1 MRFPRFTIRRM
12 LVAIAVVAVVL
23 GILVGLKRRSERF
36 WRLATA
42 CSSAVHSVYFAD
54 LNGMDGGSWTASI
67 AGYHF
72 DLAAKYAAAAKRPWL
87 PLASEP
93 PAPDPVRAF
102 WRAHDAVKKAYPGL
116 ALADYNA
123 FVTVDDSDDDP
134 VWAVRYRR
142 RDNRSG
148 LTVYLRDPIAI
159 ELHREGPPT
168 GAASVQNNGPQIADP
183 TNLSQ

>member
-1 MRFPRFTIRRM
+1 MRLPRVTIRRL
-12 LVAIAVVAVVL
+12 LVLIAALALVFSIVVAL
-23 GILVGLKRRSERF
+23 QRRGERF
-36 WRLATA
+36 RRLAA
-42 CSSAVHSVYFAD
+42 LCSSAVHSVYFAD
-54 LNGMDGGSWTASI
+54 LNGLDGASWTASV
-67 AGYHF
+67 ATYHF

-93 PAPDPVRAF
+93 PAADPVRAF
-102 WRAHDAVKKAYPGL
+102 WRAHDAVKNAYPGL
-116 ALADYNA
+116 ALVDYNV

-159 ELHREGPPT
+159 ELHREGPPV
-168 GAASVQNNGPQIADP
+168 GAASIPP
-183 TNLSQ
+183 K